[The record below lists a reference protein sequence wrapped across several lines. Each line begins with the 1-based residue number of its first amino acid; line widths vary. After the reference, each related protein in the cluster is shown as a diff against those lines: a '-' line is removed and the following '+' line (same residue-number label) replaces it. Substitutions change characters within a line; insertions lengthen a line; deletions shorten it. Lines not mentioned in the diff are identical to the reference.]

1 MKYLILTLLALT
13 LSVSASEKAD
23 PFGGKGTSLT
33 DEVQNEKIYVLDI
46 VYGDTIDTLPSKDSV
61 AVISDAFLKT
71 AKKISIS
78 TNAEDSGIIER
89 EDGAKVVYRIKNFKT
104 EFSLKICFIQHS
116 SSGGSETN
124 TELSLIPG
132 EWISLE
138 TSSSHESKTLTS
150 GEIIT
155 SHTYSYA
162 FARIQKRG

>member
-1 MKYLILTLLALT
+1 MKYLILTFLALT
-13 LSVSASEKAD
+13 LSVSGSEKAG

-46 VYGDTIDTLPSKDSV
+46 VYGDTIDALPIKDSV
-61 AVISDAFLKT
+61 AVISDDFLKT

-104 EFSLKICFIQHS
+104 EFALKVSFIQRS
-116 SSGGSETN
+116 SSGQSETN

-132 EWISLE
+132 EWIALGA
-138 TSSSHESKTLTS
+138 SSRHESKTLTS
-150 GEIIT
+150 GEVIT
-155 SHTYSYA
+155 SQTYSYA